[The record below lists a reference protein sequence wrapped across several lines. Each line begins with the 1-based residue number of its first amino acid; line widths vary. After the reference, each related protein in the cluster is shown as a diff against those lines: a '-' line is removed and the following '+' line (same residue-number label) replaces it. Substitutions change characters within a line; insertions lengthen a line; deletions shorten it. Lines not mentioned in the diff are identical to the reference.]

1 MTSKKQKGMNSYK
14 ELSDSLPPFG
24 KDTITKTL
32 PNKEYES
39 RRSVSH
45 LKNVIREQKKEKEL
59 LNGHLQEA
67 ENDVKDLLD
76 EFERCKEQQE
86 AAIDE
91 LKEKLMF
98 LEKRNENL
106 KEERA
111 RKMKDYEDRLNIEK
125 LNSKKESTLAFMN
138 FIQTAEKDFTLF
150 CQRLN
155 SDFSKYKDKVK
166 DEVMTYKLKTK
177 ANLMAKEAGDIK
189 KTTKPKSG
197 AASVKSGSST
207 LRSTN
212 KMKKTFK

>member
-98 LEKRNENL
+98 LEKRN
-106 KEERA
+106 
-111 RKMKDYEDRLNIEK
+111 
-125 LNSKKESTLAFMN
+125 
-138 FIQTAEKDFTLF
+138 
-150 CQRLN
+150 
-155 SDFSKYKDKVK
+155 
-166 DEVMTYKLKTK
+166 
-177 ANLMAKEAGDIK
+177 
-189 KTTKPKSG
+189 
-197 AASVKSGSST
+197 
-207 LRSTN
+207 
-212 KMKKTFK
+212 

>member
-14 ELSDSLPPFG
+14 ELSDSLPPFE

-189 KTTKPKSG
+189 KTTKPKSST
-197 AASVKSGSST
+197 ASVKSGSST

-212 KMKKTFK
+212 KMKKTYK